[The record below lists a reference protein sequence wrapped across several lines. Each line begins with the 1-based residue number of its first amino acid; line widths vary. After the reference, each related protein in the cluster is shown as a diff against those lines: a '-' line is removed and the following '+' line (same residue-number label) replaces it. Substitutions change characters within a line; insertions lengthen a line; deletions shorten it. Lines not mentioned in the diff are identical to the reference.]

1 MKTIINFNFSHL
13 FIMFPYSKLDKNV
26 LWIAKIWDRV
36 ILGLQIRRQMY
47 RLCDLSLLS
56 IRNDEWV
63 KWNSVPF
70 ICGTQVMHLL

>member
-13 FIMFPYSKLDKNV
+13 FLMFPYSKLDKNV

-56 IRNDEWV
+56 ICNDEWV
-63 KWNSVPF
+63 KWNSVFF